1 MKSPKKSH
9 STAIFSNCIEVQFR
23 TDEMILMM
31 R

>member
-9 STAIFSNCIEVQFR
+9 STAIFVKPPHRPIM